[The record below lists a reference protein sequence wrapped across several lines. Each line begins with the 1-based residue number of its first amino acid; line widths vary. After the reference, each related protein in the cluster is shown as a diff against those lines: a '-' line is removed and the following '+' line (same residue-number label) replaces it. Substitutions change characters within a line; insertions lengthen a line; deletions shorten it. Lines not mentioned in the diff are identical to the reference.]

1 MVGRLRHEAGQTVV
15 LFAVLLPL
23 LLGLGAIA
31 VDIGYWYVVGKKA
44 QDAADAAALA
54 AARELPDKD
63 AAGATAMTY
72 VQVNMPDASWDVEFP
87 YIPNSADS
95 GYGFID
101 GGKPDYTKVEVTVTH
116 ATGTFF
122 GGLFGLV
129 APTVSRRAVAE
140 RLDSPGN
147 LAIHSHGDDCS
158 DGLEFDAENVS
169 IFGLIHSNGQFRI
182 SRGPFWAADGTFY
195 AERCRASVDEGAVSQ
210 FGDDPSAT
218 LPRGAGKQPWP
229 TWLTPAQVG
238 WFTHCQYKGAT
249 IEITTQQVVITQPDQ
264 VIDHGGL
271 IPSGTYCAT
280 KSFTVTGDGLRGRLT
295 ALAPNI
301 TVGGNNNTF
310 SPHSG
315 AKVLF
320 FAVPNSDFN
329 PENDGSLASGGEP
342 DCQPSPAADL
352 WLDGSGHNWR
362 GLIFSPCGRVVVN
375 VGGGRTALDGTIVA
389 HQVQVEADG
398 FNMIGRSDFESHVG
412 LAE

>member
-1 MVGRLRHEAGQTVV
+1 MNRLRHEAGQTVV

-23 LLGLGAIA
+23 LLGMGAIA
-31 VDIGYWYVVGKKA
+31 VDIGYWYVVGKTA

-54 AARELPDKD
+54 AARELPDD
-63 AAGATAMTY
+63 AEARRRATEY
-72 VQVNMPDASWDVEFP
+72 VYANMPDAEEPLIEFP
-87 YIPNSADS
+87 YIPSSVDA
-95 GYGFID
+95 GIVGD
-101 GGKPDYTKVEVTVTH
+101 GEPDYTKIEVTVTH

-122 GGLFGLV
+122 GRLFGLI

-147 LAIHSHGDDCS
+147 LAIHSHSDDCL

-169 IFGLIHSNGQFRI
+169 INGLIHSNGQFRI

-195 AERCRASVDEGAVSQ
+195 AERCRASVDENAVSQ

-218 LPRGAGKQPWP
+218 LPREADKQPWP
-229 TWLTPAQVG
+229 TWLTPAQLG
-238 WFTHCQYKGAT
+238 WFSYCKYKGAT

-264 VIDHGGL
+264 VIDHSGL

-280 KSFTVTGDGLRGRLT
+280 ESFTVTGDGLQGRLT

-301 TVGGNNNTF
+301 TAGGNNNTF
-310 SPHSG
+310 SPYSG
-315 AKVLF
+315 ANVLF

-329 PENDGSLASGGEP
+329 PDNDGSLASGGEP
-342 DCQPSPAADL
+342 YCQPSPGADL
-352 WLDGSGHNWR
+352 ALNGTGHRWR
-362 GLIFSPCGRVVVN
+362 GVIFSPCGRIVVN
-375 VGGGRTALDGTIVA
+375 TGGGTTTLVGTIVG
-389 HQVQVEADG
+389 HQVRVDADG
-398 FNMIGRSDFESHVG
+398 FTMIGRSDFEYHTA